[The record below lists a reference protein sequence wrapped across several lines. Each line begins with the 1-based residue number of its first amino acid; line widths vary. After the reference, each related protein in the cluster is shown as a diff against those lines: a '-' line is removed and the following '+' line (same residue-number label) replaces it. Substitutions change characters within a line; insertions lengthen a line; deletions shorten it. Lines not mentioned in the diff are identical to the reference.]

1 MPGSTIKVVNDSSS
15 FALCRWTAAALELS
29 FARQAFIFH
38 AKLARD
44 EILKMLPCSFAPIYS
59 TRRTFRS
66 SLSAEHFSWSFEKQ
80 NVFQVGPRDLQSR
93 SIGCLPHAQARNR
106 LSFLSPRCLRCLVG
120 YEEGTLQFVFSF
132 LVSLLVARGRVS
144 GSDLIRGREDYPCS
158 PSAAASS
165 APPPQHARPHPVVI
179 VFIAVVGHL
188 SLRLH
193 RSVSFIRDNLCS
205 NHAIER
211 DSISNHCFSRHGI
224 SITFPEEKGRHACN
238 GQINPQQRY

>member
-1 MPGSTIKVVNDSSS
+1 MLAARRFQSFVTTSLFSSWFTPQGVQSLPGSTIKVVNDSSS

-93 SIGCLPHAQARNR
+93 SIGCLPHAQARNL
-106 LSFLSPRCLRCLVG
+106 LSFCHRDVFGVWLVMRKEHCSLSSPSLSL
-120 YEEGTLQFVFSF
+120 S
-132 LVSLLVARGRVS
+132 SLLGGAFQ
-144 GSDLIRGREDYPCS
+144 
-158 PSAAASS
+158 
-165 APPPQHARPHPVVI
+165 AP
-179 VFIAVVGHL
+179 
-188 SLRLH
+188 
-193 RSVSFIRDNLCS
+193 
-205 NHAIER
+205 
-211 DSISNHCFSRHGI
+211 
-224 SITFPEEKGRHACN
+224 T
-238 GQINPQQRY
+238 